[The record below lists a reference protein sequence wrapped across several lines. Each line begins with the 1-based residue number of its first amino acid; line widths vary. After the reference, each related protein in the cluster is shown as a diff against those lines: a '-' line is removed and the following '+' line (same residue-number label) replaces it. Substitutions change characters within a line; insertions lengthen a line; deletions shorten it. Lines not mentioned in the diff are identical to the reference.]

1 MRVSSFLGG
10 GCYALLHRTGVAKM
24 LRVKKAYVYELVATG
39 RLKAIRLSE
48 RRLRI
53 TEEALK
59 DYLEVEYTKQEKGRI
74 RAN

>member
-1 MRVSSFLGG
+1 MRF
-10 GCYALLHRTGVAKM
+10 YTAPEVAKM
-24 LRVKKAYVYELVATG
+24 LRVKKAYIYELVATG

-59 DYLEVEYTKQEKGRI
+59 DYLEAEYARQEKGRAK
-74 RAN
+74 AN

>member
-1 MRVSSFLGG
+1 
-10 GCYALLHRTGVAKM
+10 M